1 MGFWETRYTSLT
13 RPRTMT
19 NIFSLL
25 VMNGQPIRNVLSNHI
40 TCKMDCFTLPFILL
54 LCYARAVTTML
65 VVNDVICR
73 ESPITIGPKL
83 QPFKGGFFFNHNP
96 FTIRI

>member
-54 LCYARAVTTML
+54 LCYARVVTTML
-65 VVNDVICR
+65 VVNDVICK
-73 ESPITIGPKL
+73 ESTHYHWAGAPTF
-83 QPFKGGFFFNHNP
+83 QRRFFF
-96 FTIRI
+96 